1 MVGRNGGEEWWG
13 GRVGMGERKGR
24 KMRNGGEE
32 WWGGGGGMVGRNGGR
47 NGAEEGE
54 EWWGGRGGM
63 VGRKGRKSAVNKNLL
78 LDLCVK
84 KIFFLY
90 GKKMLFSDWCK
101 SHGSTEP

>member
-1 MVGRNGGEEWWG
+1 
-13 GRVGMGERKGR
+13 
-24 KMRNGGEE
+24 
-32 WWGGGGGMVGRNGGR
+32 
-47 NGAEEGE
+47 
-54 EWWGGRGGM
+54 M